1 MKRLCILLTLLLLS
15 GCSLLKVIGE
25 PQQVIK
31 NVAITGVTYAVG
43 GWIPATAVLA
53 TAITVDKVL
62 PDADQQISEIE
73 AGNQEQMRAFI
84 ISNLTDNILYG
95 AIAALLIFLIVVPWA
110 SQRRA
115 KRQMKYDAMKR
126 ELDARRIKDAN

>member
-1 MKRLCILLTLLLLS
+1 MRKLCILLALVLLS

-43 GWIPATAVLA
+43 GWIPAAAVAA

-62 PDADQQISEIE
+62 PDPEPQIQDIQTE
-73 AGNQEQMRAFI
+73 EQMRAFI
-84 ISNLTDNILYG
+84 IANLTDNILYG

-110 SQRRA
+110 TQRRA
-115 KRQMKYDAMKR
+115 KRQMKYDMMKR
-126 ELDARRIKDAN
+126 ELEARRIKDAN

>member
-1 MKRLCILLTLLLLS
+1 MKKLCILLALVLLS
-15 GCSLLKVIGE
+15 GCSLLKVLGE
-25 PQQVIK
+25 PQKIIK
-31 NVAITGVTYAVG
+31 NVTITGVTYAVV
-43 GWIPATAVLA
+43 AA

-62 PDADQQISEIE
+62 PDPEPQISEITNE
-73 AGNQEQMRAFI
+73 VQMKAFI

-110 SQRRA
+110 TQRRA

>member
-1 MKRLCILLTLLLLS
+1 MRKLCILLALLTLS

-25 PQQVIK
+25 PSQIIK

-43 GWIPATAVLA
+43 GWIPATAVA
-53 TAITVDKVL
+53 VTAITVDKVL
-62 PDADQQISEIE
+62 PDDSPQIQDIQTE
-73 AGNQEQMRAFI
+73 EQMRAFI
-84 ISNLTDNILYG
+84 IANLTDNILYG

-110 SQRRA
+110 TQRRA

>member
-1 MKRLCILLTLLLLS
+1 MKKLCILLALVLLS
-15 GCSLLKVIGE
+15 GCSLLKVLGE
-25 PQQVIK
+25 PQKIIK

-43 GWIPATAVLA
+43 GWIPATAVA
-53 TAITVDKVL
+53 VTAITVDKVL
-62 PDADQQISEIE
+62 PDPEPQISEITNE
-73 AGNQEQMRAFI
+73 VQMKAFI

-115 KRQMKYDAMKR
+115 KRQMKYDMMKK
-126 ELDARRIKDAN
+126 ELEARRLKDT

>member
-1 MKRLCILLTLLLLS
+1 MRKLCILLALVLLS
-15 GCSLLKVIGE
+15 SCSLLKVIGE
-25 PQQVIK
+25 PSQIIK

-43 GWIPATAVLA
+43 GWIPATAVAA

-62 PDADQQISEIE
+62 PDDSPQIQDIQTEE
-73 AGNQEQMRAFI
+73 KMRAFI
-84 ISNLTDNILYG
+84 IANLTDNILYG

-110 SQRRA
+110 TQRRA

>member
-1 MKRLCILLTLLLLS
+1 VRKLCILLVLISLS
-15 GCSLLKVIGE
+15 GCSLLGFLGE
-25 PQQVIK
+25 PQKLIK

-43 GWIPATAVLA
+43 GWIPAAAVAA
-53 TAITVDKVL
+53 TALTVDKVL
-62 PDADQQISEIE
+62 PDPEPQISEITNE
-73 AGNQEQMRAFI
+73 VQMKAYLLA
-84 ISNLTDNILYG
+84 NLTDQIIYG

-110 SQRRA
+110 TQRRA

>member
-1 MKRLCILLTLLLLS
+1 MRKLCILLALLTLS

-25 PQQVIK
+25 PSQIIK

-43 GWIPATAVLA
+43 GWIPATAVA
-53 TAITVDKVL
+53 VTAITVDKVL
-62 PDADQQISEIE
+62 PDADPQIQDIQTE
-73 AGNQEQMRAFI
+73 EQMRAFI
-84 ISNLTDNILYG
+84 IANLTDNILYG

>member
-1 MKRLCILLTLLLLS
+1 VKKLCILFLLLSLS
-15 GCSLLKVIGE
+15 GCSLLGFLGE
-25 PQQVIK
+25 PQKIIK
-31 NVAITGVTYAVG
+31 NVTITGVTYAVG
-43 GWIPATAVLA
+43 GWIPATAVA
-53 TAITVDKVL
+53 ITAITVDKVL
-62 PDADQQISEIE
+62 PDPEPQISEITNE
-73 AGNQEQMRAFI
+73 VQMKAFI

-110 SQRRA
+110 TQRRA

>member
-1 MKRLCILLTLLLLS
+1 MRKLCILLALLTLS

-25 PQQVIK
+25 PSQIIK

-43 GWIPATAVLA
+43 GWIPATAVA
-53 TAITVDKVL
+53 VTAITVDKVL
-62 PDADQQISEIE
+62 PDPEPQISEITNE
-73 AGNQEQMRAFI
+73 VQMKAFI

-110 SQRRA
+110 TQRRA
-115 KRQMKYDAMKR
+115 KRQMKYDMMKR
-126 ELDARRIKDAN
+126 ELDARRIKDAG